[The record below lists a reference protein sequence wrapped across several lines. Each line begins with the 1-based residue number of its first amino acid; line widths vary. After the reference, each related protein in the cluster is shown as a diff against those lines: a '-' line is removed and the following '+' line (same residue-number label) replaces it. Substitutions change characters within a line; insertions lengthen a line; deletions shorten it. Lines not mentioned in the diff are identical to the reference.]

1 MGQLDSSTPDY
12 TLGFG
17 EAIRSAST
25 GSLGLNPSAAYLLP
39 FLKPGLRV
47 LDFGCGPGS
56 ISVGLAKAIEPG
68 ELHGVDMEQSQVDL
82 AREAARANGCSN
94 AIFHV
99 ADVTALPFEDSFF
112 DVAHCHNVL
121 LHIPGTDSALS
132 EVKRVLKPG
141 GLIAC
146 REIILGSSFSHPDIG
161 LMRKLWNMYDDLL
174 AADYG
179 HPEMGKDL
187 KSCLLK
193 SGFTN
198 IRMSL
203 SFSIYDKPE
212 EVLIFYDMAVKGFLS
227 RDITDAAIKYG
238 AWTEELS
245 QDLLDAFYNW
255 KADPG
260 AIAAFAYGQAL
271 ANKP

>member
-1 MGQLDSSTPDY
+1 MAQLDSSTPEY

-17 EAIRSAST
+17 RQFVQSQRQLTAET
-25 GSLGLNPSAAYLLP
+25 SAAYLLP

-56 ISVGLAKAIEPG
+56 ISVGLAKAVEPG
-68 ELHGVDMEQSQVDL
+68 ELHGVDMEQSQIDL
-82 AREAARANGCSN
+82 SREIARANGCGN

-121 LHIPGTDSALS
+121 LHIPVTDSALS

-146 REIILGSSFSHPDIG
+146 REIILGSSFSHPEVGI
-161 LMRKLWNMYDDLL
+161 MRKLWDMYDDLL

-179 HPEMGKDL
+179 HPEMGKAL

-198 IRMSL
+198 IRASS
-203 SFSIYDKPE
+203 SFSVYDKPE
-212 EVLIFYDMAVKGFLS
+212 EILIFYDLVIDGFLS
-227 RDITDAAIKYG
+227 RDITNAAIKYG
-238 AWTEELS
+238 AWTEGLS
-245 QDLLDAFYNW
+245 QEVRDAFHNW
-255 KADPG
+255 KAHPG
-260 AIAAFAYGQAL
+260 AIAAFAYGEAL

>member
-1 MGQLDSSTPDY
+1 MTGPRTSTPDY

-17 EAIRSAST
+17 GQFVQRQRQLRAE
-25 GSLGLNPSAAYLLP
+25 PYCAYLLP

-121 LHIPGTDSALS
+121 LHIPDTDAVLS

-146 REIILGSSFSHPDIG
+146 REVILEASFSHPDFG
-161 LMRKLWNMYDDLL
+161 LLRKLWDMYRDLL
-174 AADYG
+174 AADDG
-179 HPEMGKDL
+179 HPEIGKDL
-187 KSCLLK
+187 KGCLPK

-198 IRMSL
+198 VRASL
-203 SFSIYDKPE
+203 SFSIFDKPE
-212 EVLIFYDMAVKGFLS
+212 EISVFYDLATKGFLS

-238 AWTEELS
+238 AWTKELS
-245 QDLLDAFYNW
+245 QDVLDGFQLW
-255 KADPG
+255 KAHPG
-260 AIAAFAYGQAL
+260 AIAGLAYGEAL